1 MNNQMEVITS
11 LTVNWDKRTL
21 FVSDDS
27 WPRWQ
32 LRWRVVLFNSQFEAI
47 GDNMALVLSVIQK
60 VGLSLQPV
68 DAEGN
73 PALVEDVRWAV
84 ANPEVATL
92 IVSDDNL
99 TAELI
104 ANTVGSTQVSVQVD
118 AHIGEGVNVLVGS
131 LDVQVVA
138 AEAVSITIVAGSP
151 ENQE

>member
-1 MNNQMEVITS
+1 MEVITS

>member
-1 MNNQMEVITS
+1 
-11 LTVNWDKRTL
+11 
-21 FVSDDS
+21 
-27 WPRWQ
+27 
-32 LRWRVVLFNSQFEAI
+32 
-47 GDNMALVLSVIQK
+47 MALVLSVIQK